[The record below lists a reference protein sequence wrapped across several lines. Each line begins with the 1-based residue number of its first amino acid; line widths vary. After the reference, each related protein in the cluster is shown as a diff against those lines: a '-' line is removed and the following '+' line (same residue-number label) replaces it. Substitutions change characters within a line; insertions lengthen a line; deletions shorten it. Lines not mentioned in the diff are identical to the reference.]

1 MKKRTISM
9 LLVLLMILSTAGTC
23 VFADVDEPQ
32 TEGATV
38 VTEADAGADVDL
50 VGDHVA
56 SEPKNES
63 AEDSVGFSVTAAKNG
78 TTDATVTWTGAPEGS
93 KVRITP
99 LPEGGDAGDMKTFN
113 GAAGTA
119 PITGLTPATT
129 YKFLVELLD
138 AEGNPIVDVEGNP
151 IAITTNS
158 IKTDAEKIVPDKPA
172 VATYSAYNSVALE
185 WGPVADAAYY
195 NVYRDGSLV
204 QNRVT
209 SRSVFDPSMCAC
221 ICYGIN
227 DDSNH
232 SFQVE
237 AVSSDGSVARSDVRT
252 DARVSRMYIRITFKQ
267 KKTLKSHDGS
277 KTKYTFKKG
286 QTVNAFGFGSG
297 QYYFTYNV
305 RGRDCTFYVN
315 YGRVRKPTAL
325 YTRSFN
331 YNEREAE
338 YFVLTTGKG
347 SSTSRLIWAN
357 LYTQHIYLFTR
368 VNGLWRVNSGT
379 YSNWECSSGKASS
392 PSPTGLSFTIKN
404 KYKRHSSTRFWN
416 TYKGQAA
423 IHGQVNKTYGKPL
436 SHGCIRNPNAKAEF
450 IFKNYPKKTRVMV
463 Y

>member
-9 LLVLLMILSTAGTC
+9 LLVLLMVLSTASTC

-38 VTEADAGADVDL
+38 VTEADADADVDL
-50 VGDHVA
+50 AGDPVA

-63 AEDSVGFSVTAAKNG
+63 VEESVEFFVTAAKNG
-78 TTDATVTWTGAPEGS
+78 TTGATVTWTGAPEGS

-99 LPEGGDAGDMKTFN
+99 LPEGGDAGDMKTFD

-119 PITGLTPATT
+119 SITGLTPATT
-129 YKFLVELLD
+129 YKFLVEIVD
-138 AEGNPIVDVEGNP
+138 DKGNPIVDDEGNP
-151 IAITTNS
+151 IAITTDS

-185 WGPVADAAYY
+185 WSPVDKAAYY
-195 NVYRDGSLV
+195 KVYKDGATV
-204 QNRVT
+204 DIVT
-209 SRSVFDPSMCAC
+209 SRSVFDASKFAY

-232 SFQVE
+232 SFQV
-237 AVSSDGSVARSDVRT
+237 AAISSDGTATMSDVKY

-305 RGRDCTFYVN
+305 GGRDCTFYVN

-368 VNGLWRVNSGT
+368 ANGLWRVNSGT

-423 IHGQVNKTYGKPL
+423 IHGQVNNSYGRPL

-450 IFKNYPKKTRVMV
+450 IFKYYPKKTRVMV